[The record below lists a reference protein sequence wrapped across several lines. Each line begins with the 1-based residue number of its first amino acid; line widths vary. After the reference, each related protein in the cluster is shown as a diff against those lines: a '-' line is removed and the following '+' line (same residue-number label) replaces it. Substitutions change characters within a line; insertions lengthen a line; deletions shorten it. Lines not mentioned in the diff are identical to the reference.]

1 LEIRWFADTKFEEI
15 PFDHITSDRKAN
27 WINLTDNDFDTFLPL
42 IDKDVKAGKSETAIF
57 QLFSS
62 GVKTQRDE
70 WVYDFS
76 KEALIERMKYFVE
89 VYQDRLENC
98 VKRELDI
105 KWDRELE
112 KYLSR
117 GISKEY
123 DPACV
128 MLSAYRAFTKKYFY
142 FDKHFN
148 GMIYQIPALF
158 PKLNISNPI
167 IAVTNHTQ
175 IPFLVQAV
183 DCIPEVAVGG
193 VLVNASPSTATTKTG
208 IASTTLP
215 TGAWNSFADIISPH
229 PPNPPLP
236 GERGESVVVGSPIY
250 LQQISPLLVGERV
263 RVKTYPYW

>member
-1 LEIRWFADTKFEEI
+1 MKKAKIFNFTLQDEQTKEEKLDWFANTRFEEI
-15 PFDHITSDRKAN
+15 PFDHLTPDQKSN
-27 WINLTDNDFDTFLPL
+27 WVNLTDNDFDTFLPL
-42 IDKDVKAGKSETAIF
+42 IDKDVKAGKSQAAIF

-112 KYLSR
+112 KYLYR

-148 GMIYQIPALF
+148 GMTYQMPTIF
-158 PKLNISNPI
+158 PNSEADNLAIFCTDVGTQSPFM
-167 IAVTNHTQ
+167 VTATN
-175 IPFLVQAV
+175 
-183 DCIPEVAVGG
+183 CIPDLHLVGTAAQCLPFYRYDENG
-193 VLVNASPSTATTKTG
+193 NRIDNITDWGLEQFRRHYQPSPPQPPS
-208 IASTTLP
+208 P
-215 TGAWNSFADIISPH
+215 TGE
-229 PPNPPLP
+229 
-236 GERGESVVVGSPIY
+236 GGS
-250 LQQISPLLVGERV
+250 Q
-263 RVKTYPYW
+263 W